1 MLLKAR
7 NLKNLISICLDLY
20 VYLHQYFHFPH
31 KSVMTNYSKLLAILL
46 CATILL
52 YSCDTSGTKT
62 DTTTQEQDTTAND
75 PVETKDPVTDYA
87 PAFEGQTR
95 IAGVK
100 TTSAYEGTV
109 LTDDLK
115 SPWGITSLPDGR
127 LLITEKEGTMRIAT
141 QQGDLSEPIT
151 GLPEVDSRR
160 QGGLLGLT
168 LDPDF
173 TNNRMVFWTFSQPV
187 EGGNLTAVAKGRL
200 ADDEKSIENAQVIY
214 QATPAY
220 DGALHYGSRIL
231 FDDSGNIIFS
241 TGERSDL
248 ETRPQAQ
255 DLNSG
260 LGKIIRITKDGKPAP
275 GNPFAGEGG
284 ARPEIYS
291 YGHRNVQG
299 LALHPVTGE
308 LWDSEFGP
316 QAGDEIN
323 LIEPGKNYGW
333 PIITYG
339 LEYSGDKIGDA
350 IQQQEGMEQPVY
362 YWDPV
367 ISPSGITFYSSN
379 VIPEWQN
386 NLFIAALSGLH
397 VARLVIE
404 GNKVVGEERL
414 LVEEA
419 QRFRDIT
426 EGSDGALYA
435 VTDQGRL
442 YRIGN

>member
-1 MLLKAR
+1 MTY
-7 NLKNLISICLDLY
+7 NLKL
-20 VYLHQYFHFPH
+20 F
-31 KSVMTNYSKLLAILL
+31 AILL
-46 CATILL
+46 CSTIML
-52 YSCDTSGTKT
+52 YSCDSSGTKT
-62 DTTTQEQDTTAND
+62 DTAIQEQDTTANE

-87 PAFEGQTR
+87 PAFDGQTR

-100 TTSAYEGTV
+100 TTSTYEGTV
-109 LTDDLK
+109 LTADLK

-141 QQGDLSEPIT
+141 QQGDLSDPIT

-160 QGGLLGLT
+160 QGGLLGLA

-173 TNNRMVFWTFSQPV
+173 STNRMVYWTFSQPV
-187 EGGNLTAVAKGRL
+187 EVGNLTAVAKGRL
-200 ADDEKSIENAQVIY
+200 ADDEKTIENAEVIY

-231 FDDSGNIIFS
+231 FDDTGNIIFS

-255 DLNSG
+255 DLNSA
-260 LGKIIRITKDGKPAP
+260 LGKIIRITTDGKPAP
-275 GNPFAGEGG
+275 GNPFEGKDG
-284 ARPEIYS
+284 SRPEIYS

-323 LIEPGKNYGW
+323 RIEPGKNYGW

-339 LEYSGDKIGDA
+339 IEYSGDKIGDA

-367 ISPSGITFYSSN
+367 ISPSGITFYSGN
-379 VIPEWQN
+379 AIPEWQN

>member
-1 MLLKAR
+1 MTYHLK
-7 NLKNLISICLDLY
+7 
-20 VYLHQYFHFPH
+20 V
-31 KSVMTNYSKLLAILL
+31 LAIVL
-46 CATILL
+46 CAAILM
-52 YSCDTSGTKT
+52 YSCDSSENKNDATA
-62 DTTTQEQDTTAND
+62 QEQDSVVNE
-75 PVETKDPVTDYA
+75 PVETKDPVTEYA

-100 TTSAYEGTV
+100 TSTAYEGSV
-109 LTDDLK
+109 LSDDLN

-127 LLITEKEGTMRIAT
+127 LMITEKEGTMRIAT
-141 QQGDLSEPIT
+141 QQGELSEPIT

-160 QGGLLGLT
+160 QGGLLGLA

-173 TNNRMVFWTFSQPV
+173 TENRMVYWTFSQPV

-200 ADDEKSIENAQVIY
+200 ADDEKTIENAQVIY

-231 FDDSGNIIFS
+231 FDQTGNIIFS

-248 ETRPQAQ
+248 ETRAQAQ
-255 DLNSG
+255 DLNSA

-275 GNPFAGEGG
+275 GNPFEDKDN
-284 ARPEIYS
+284 ARAEIYS

-299 LALHPVTGE
+299 LALHPVTGD

-323 LIEPGKNYGW
+323 LVEPGKNYGW
-333 PIITYG
+333 PVITYG
-339 LEYSGDKIGDA
+339 IEYSGDKIGDA
-350 IQQQEGMEQPVY
+350 IQQQDGMEQPVY

-367 ISPSGITFYSSN
+367 ISPSGITFYDSN

-397 VARLVIE
+397 VARIVIE
-404 GNKVVGEERL
+404 DNKVVGEERL
-414 LVEEA
+414 LSEEA

-426 EGSDGALYA
+426 EGTDGALYA

-442 YRIGN
+442 YRIGK